1 MPQTASKKKE
11 LDHFLFKETLAHEC
25 RLLIRNSHGAIN
37 LGTIKNDWKKY
48 MKRNELPEN
57 ERGLI
62 TIMDRFVCDEVFMF
76 LKKTSKVG

>member
-1 MPQTASKKKE
+1 
-11 LDHFLFKETLAHEC
+11 
-25 RLLIRNSHGAIN
+25 
-37 LGTIKNDWKKY
+37 

-62 TIMDRFVCDEVFMF
+62 TIMDRFVCDEVFML